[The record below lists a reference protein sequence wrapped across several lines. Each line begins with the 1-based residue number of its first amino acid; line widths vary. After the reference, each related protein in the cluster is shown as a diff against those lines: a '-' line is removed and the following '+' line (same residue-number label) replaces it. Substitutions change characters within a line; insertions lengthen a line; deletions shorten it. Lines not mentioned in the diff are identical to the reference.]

1 MALSSESFV
10 SQLCR
15 QNHLVLCALKD
26 SANEVGQRRVLALHP
41 YGDPPLIV
49 TKADIKAIPR
59 EKEAFDIA
67 TALPTNPDSLGIL
80 SKK

>member
-1 MALSSESFV
+1 MDLSSESFI

-15 QNHLVLCALKD
+15 QNHLVLYALKD
-26 SANEVGQRRVLALHP
+26 SANKVGQRRVLAFHL

-59 EKEAFDIA
+59 EEEALDI
-67 TALPTNPDSLGIL
+67 TALLFHRIPILLGF
-80 SKK
+80 